1 MTVDPQTPCT
11 AFAGQRLIAT
21 GSLTDVVRQAKQTF
35 DADRDQ
41 LPLIFDDST
50 GETIGVNLQGTEAQV
65 LAQLAPASAD
75 EPDAKRA
82 GRPKLGV
89 VAREVTLLP
98 RHWDWLAQQPEG
110 ASAALRKLVEDA
122 RRDLSGKDRARRSK
136 TAADRFMRHMAGD
149 LPLFEDAYR
158 AFYAGDDERMRQ
170 LTAGWPA
177 DIREH
182 VLRLVERA
190 RRDEAM
196 RRDATPAPDQT

>member
-1 MTVDPQTPCT
+1 MTTDPEPQFT

-21 GSLTDVVRQAKQTF
+21 GSLTEVVRVAKQAF
-35 DADRDQ
+35 DANRDL
-41 LPLIFDDST
+41 LPLVFDDSS
-50 GETIGVNLQGTEAQV
+50 GETVGVNLQGTEAEA
-65 LAQLAPASAD
+65 LARLAPPAG

-110 ASAALRKLVEDA
+110 ASAALRKLVEEA

-136 TAADRFMRHMAGD
+136 TAADRFLRHMAGD

-170 LTAGWPA
+170 LTAAWPA
-177 DIREH
+177 DIRAH

-190 RRDEAM
+190 RRDEAVK
-196 RRDATPAPDQT
+196 RDADPAPDHV

>member
-1 MTVDPQTPCT
+1 MTTDPEPQFT

-21 GSLTDVVRQAKQTF
+21 GSLTEVVRVAKQAF
-35 DADRDQ
+35 DADRDL
-41 LPLIFDDST
+41 LPLVFDDSS
-50 GETIGVNLQGTEAQV
+50 GETVGVNLQGTEAEA
-65 LAQLAPASAD
+65 LARLAPPAG

-110 ASAALRKLVEDA
+110 ASAALRKLVEEA

-136 TAADRFMRHMAGD
+136 TAADRFLRHMAGD

-170 LTAGWPA
+170 LTAAWPA
-177 DIREH
+177 DIRAH

-190 RRDEAM
+190 RRDEAVK
-196 RRDATPAPDQT
+196 RDADPAPDHV